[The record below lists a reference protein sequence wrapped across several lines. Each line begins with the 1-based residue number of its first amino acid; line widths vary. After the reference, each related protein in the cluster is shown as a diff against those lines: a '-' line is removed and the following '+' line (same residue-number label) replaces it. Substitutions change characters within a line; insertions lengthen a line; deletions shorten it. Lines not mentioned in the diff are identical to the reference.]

1 PARSDDMFRF
11 LKLAGIGM
19 VALAAVTLAPLSA
32 RAQYVVQSAP
42 VVTYYPA
49 PTTVYY
55 APAPVTYSYYVAPT
69 TVYAPPVTYSYYAP
83 TTTVYSAPA
92 VVTPGYVTTRSYY
105 GLGIFRPRGWTTE
118 QYFTPAAVPVT
129 SYYTPVFV
137 R

>member
-1 PARSDDMFRF
+1 MFRF

-19 VALAAVTLAPLSA
+19 VALAAVTLAPLTA
-32 RAQYVVQSAP
+32 RAQYVVQPAP

-49 PTTVYY
+49 PTRVYY
-55 APAPVTYSYYVAPT
+55 APAPVTYSYYLQPGAVVPT
-69 TVYAPPVTYSYYAP
+69 TVYAPPVTYAYYPQA
-83 TTTVYSAPA
+83 TTVYSAPA

-105 GLGIFRPRGWTTE
+105 GLGVFRPRGWTTE
-118 QYFTPAAVPVT
+118 QYFTPGVAPVT